1 MRAAIKRSRFA
12 IAAGIA
18 LGFVIWAYDYDF
30 FLNAGG
36 PETPISRAILR
47 VCHLQ
52 DTGNG
57 DLAAL
62 LQTCGRTP
70 RGHHVWTVTA
80 DGPVACASCA
90 ARPPRLSSGN
100 SSRNRCGRHGV
111 DASDDR
117 QTIFQRKLGSGEP
130 KFRELEPH

>member
-52 DTGNG
+52 DTGNWQVLIFSPLLVLMAG
-57 DLAAL
+57 GAAAGWFL
-62 LQTCGRTP
+62 SLVL
-70 RGHHVWTVTA
+70 RGKRATERV
-80 DGPVACASCA
+80 
-90 ARPPRLSSGN
+90 
-100 SSRNRCGRHGV
+100 
-111 DASDDR
+111 
-117 QTIFQRKLGSGEP
+117 
-130 KFRELEPH
+130 